1 MPFRFMTSYV
11 ISYAVST
18 SLNRTFF
25 WLWMSKKLHCKKICV
40 SLRLDNKQ
48 NNTRCK
54 WQCDNRHRTWTLSCP
69 SLTCNRSS
77 AQLPAQYLLQ
87 QPLSQNYIIRCNATF
102 KTEQRSRIVPTCQR
116 SFHHSSEQAY
126 YEKTLTL
133 RVSLYE
139 CFSVGPTARK
149 KKKKT
154 CTPTTQISKLNN
166 II

>member
-11 ISYAVST
+11 ISHAVT
-18 SLNRTFF
+18 ASLNRTFS
-25 WLWMSKKLHCKKICV
+25 WIWMSKKYIAKR
-40 SLRLDNKQ
+40 SEYRLDNKP

-54 WQCDNRHRTWTLSCP
+54 WQCDNRHRAWTVSCP
-69 SLTCNRSS
+69 GLTCNPSS

-87 QPLSQNYIIRCNATF
+87 QPLSQTYIIRCNATF
-102 KTEQRSRIVPTCQR
+102 KTEQRSRIVPTCKR

-126 YEKTLTL
+126 YKKTLTL

-149 KKKKT
+149 KK
-154 CTPTTQISKLNN
+154 NN
-166 II
+166 LRTNYANLKAE